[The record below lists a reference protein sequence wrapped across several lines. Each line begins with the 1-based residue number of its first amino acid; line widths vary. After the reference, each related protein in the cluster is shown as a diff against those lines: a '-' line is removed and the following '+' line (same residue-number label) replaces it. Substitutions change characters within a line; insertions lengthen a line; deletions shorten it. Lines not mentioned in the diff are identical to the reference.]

1 MMRYIAILFFLLSIA
16 VQGQEGALQGVVLDE
31 FEMPV
36 AEVYVYNTNSQKHI
50 HTLENGSFSMTQ
62 NSVGDTLKL
71 RLLGFEPQDIILDKN
86 MLLES
91 NTFQL
96 KSKVFQLDE
105 MVLRQELN
113 PLQTIEKFDN
123 TINPVNS
130 SQELLQRVPG
140 LFIGQ
145 HAGGGKAEQIFLR
158 GFDVD
163 HGTDVSI
170 SVDGMP
176 VNMVSHAHGQGYADL
191 HFVIPETMDRME
203 FDKGPYYAT
212 QGNFNTAGYIA
223 FQTTDRFEQN
233 KVKVEIGDFNSL
245 RTVGLFNWSPKGA
258 NDQFITAMEY
268 LEGDGPYDAPQNFN
282 RMNLFGK
289 YKKIF
294 DTQQFEISA
303 SHFKSRWNASGQ
315 IPERAVAQGLIS
327 RFGAIDATEGGETS
341 RTNMNASFTKYIN
354 ANSIFKTQAY
364 FSTYD
369 FLLFSNF
376 TFFLNDP
383 VNGDQIK
390 QKESRNLMGFTSTL
404 TTKDEVGDIQIDT
417 KTGFG
422 VRYDVVDAI
431 ELSKTLN
438 RKTVLAYAKLGSINE
453 TNVFSFLEAEIT
465 TGKFTITPGV
475 RLDYFKNL
483 YEDEL
488 TTTYESNAVTE
499 TLISPKVRLDYAV
512 TATMNLFLKAGM
524 GFHSNDTRVVVQQ
537 NGRETLPKAA
547 GVDVGLYWKP
557 MPKVFISSAF
567 WMLDLE
573 QEFVYVGDEGVV
585 EPSGATRR
593 LGADFSARYQI
604 NDWLFLDSDFTY
616 TYARSKDAV
625 AGEDYI
631 PLAPKITVAGGLS
644 IDNLKNFSGG
654 IRYRY
659 LGDRA
664 ANEDNSI
671 VAKGYFVTDATV
683 SYSFSNITLGV
694 SMDNV
699 FDVKWNET
707 QFATTSRLSNEAQ
720 PIEEIHF
727 TPGTSRF
734 LKASVTYNF

>member
-1 MMRYIAILFFLLSIA
+1 MRYLTMLFFLLSIVVQA
-16 VQGQEGALQGVVLDE
+16 QVRPVQGVILDE
-31 FEMPV
+31 FELPV
-36 AEVYVYNTNSQKHI
+36 AEVYVYNTNSQKHV
-50 HTLENGSFSMTQ
+50 HTLENGSFSLIQ

-71 RLLGFEPQDIILDKN
+71 RLLGFEPEDIVLN
-86 MLLES
+86 ERMLS
-91 NTFQL
+91 GATTFKL

-105 MVLRQELN
+105 MVLQQELN

-163 HGTDVSI
+163 HGTDVRI
-170 SVDGMP
+170 TVDGMP

-233 KVKVEIGDFNSL
+233 KIKVETGDFNTL
-245 RTVGLFNWSPKGA
+245 RTIGLFNWSPK
-258 NDQFITAMEY
+258 NDNEQFITAIEY
-268 LEGDGPYDAPQNFN
+268 MEGDGPFEAPQNFN
-282 RMNLFGK
+282 RLNLFGK
-289 YKKIF
+289 YKKVF

-303 SHFKSRWNASGQ
+303 SHFKSRWDASGQ
-315 IPERAVAQGLIS
+315 IPERAVAQGIIS

-341 RTNMNASFTKYIN
+341 RSNVNATFTKYLT
-354 ANSIFKTQAY
+354 ANSTFRTQAY
-364 FSTYD
+364 VSKYD

-390 QKESRNLMGFTSTL
+390 QYESRNLMGITSTL
-404 TTKDEVGDIQIDT
+404 TNNYVVGGTEIDA
-417 KTGFG
+417 KAGFG
-422 VRYDVVDAI
+422 MRYDAVDDI

-438 RKTVLAYAKLGSINE
+438 RKTVLAYEQLGAIDE
-453 TNVFSFLEAEIT
+453 TNIFSFLEAEIT
-465 TGKFTITPGV
+465 RGKFKITPGL
-475 RLDYFKNL
+475 RLDYFKNI

-488 TTTYESNAVTE
+488 AVTYESTAKTE
-499 TLISPKVRLDYAV
+499 TLISPKVRLDYA
-512 TATMNLFLKAGM
+512 ATSNMNLFFKAGI

-537 NGRETLPKAA
+537 NGRETLPKASGA
-547 GVDVGLYWKP
+547 DLGLYWKP
-557 MPKVFISSAF
+557 VPKIFLSSAL
-567 WMLDLE
+567 WILDLE

-593 LGADFSARYQI
+593 LGVDFSARYQM

-616 TYARSKDAV
+616 THARSKEAET
-625 AGEDYI
+625 GEDYI
-631 PLAPKITVAGGLS
+631 PLAPKVTVAGGLGV
-644 IDNLKNFSGG
+644 DNLNNFSGG

-671 VAKGYFVTDATV
+671 VAKGYFVTDANV
-683 SYSFSNITLGV
+683 SYTFSNITLGV

-699 FDVKWNET
+699 FDVEWNET
-707 QFATTSRLSNEAQ
+707 QFATTSRLTNETA
-720 PIEEIHF
+720 PVEEIHF

-734 LKASVTYNF
+734 LKASITYSF